1 MKDKCFIRTAFL
13 LLVLL
18 VGSVNGWGQ
27 TAIYQKYSGT
37 ITEGDYIVTYNGKAM
52 KNTVSSS
59 RLTYLEVTATDDKIT
74 NQDASIV
81 WHIAPNGNYYT
92 LYNGSVKKYAAGN
105 GTKNQAALQTSVD
118 EKAKWT
124 VSGTDTYEFVNL
136 HNTKSKVNS
145 NLRNNGTYGFACYS
159 TSTGG
164 ALTLYKKIDAPITAI
179 SLNKAST
186 TLRAGTT
193 ETLTA
198 TVTPENATDAVVWSS
213 SDEVV
218 ATVVDGV
225 VTAVAKGTA
234 TITAASA
241 SDRTIKAECLVTVL
255 APVAVTGVTLN
266 KSATTLLVG
275 WTETLTA
282 TVAPE
287 DATNKDVVWT
297 SSDESVATV
306 ENGVVTAVAKGTADI
321 TVTTADGNL
330 QATCKVKV
338 NPAAI
343 NPEGAGLGGK
353 YVLVTDASTLKDGDK
368 VVIVCE
374 EAGKIMAEDKGDNR
388 AAADVTIEE
397 HVISELPSDA
407 AIITLRKDSKVWE
420 LRVDGEVLYAAS
432 SSSNHLKTNSTA
444 VAGQNCKASIT
455 ISNGEA
461 AIVFQGDNTRNLLR
475 FNPNGSSPL
484 FSCYQSNSTIGFLPQ
499 LYRYEPDTS
508 FDISIGA
515 TGYRT
520 IVTAKDVTVPK
531 GVEAYV
537 VTENNDKDVIL
548 AQVTTLMAGEP
559 YILKGA
565 EGSYTMTVADQAE
578 RPATNMLE
586 ISDKTTGTGVFV
598 LANKS
603 KGVGFYRWVGGPL
616 GAGRVYLPA
625 VTSSNAIEYL
635 GFGDDATG
643 IHSIDNGQLTIDN
656 VYDLSG
662 RRVAQPSKGL
672 YIING
677 KKVVLK

>member
-1 MKDKCFIRTAFL
+1 MKDKCFIQTAFL
-13 LLVLL
+13 LLTLL
-18 VGSVNGWGQ
+18 LGSVNGWGQ
-27 TAIYQKYSGT
+27 KTDTYIFTSSIWTATLNGAPANWTSGKGGAGFSNNGVQVT
-37 ITEGDYIVTYNGKAM
+37 TNYTGANATSPVSYENISKIVVTYNTNKSSGSGTLTIQIGNNKKVT
-52 KNTVSSS
+52 KNWAYSSGIGTS
-59 RLTYLEVTATDDKIT
+59 ANYKLEYSYDTPQSGNVKIT
-74 NQDASIV
+74 AN
-81 WHIAPNGNYYT
+81 T
-92 LYNGSVKKYAAGN
+92 
-105 GTKNQAALQTSVD
+105 TKNSIYVVSV
-118 EKAKWT
+118 AIT
-124 VSGTDTYEFVNL
+124 YNPTFITD
-136 HNTKSKVNS
+136 
-145 NLRNNGTYGFACYS
+145 
-159 TSTGG
+159 
-164 ALTLYKKIDAPITAI
+164 I
-179 SLNKAST
+179 SLNKNAT

-213 SDEVV
+213 SDEDV

-225 VTAVAKGTA
+225 VTAVAEGTA

-241 SDRTIKAECLVTVL
+241 SDAAIKAECVVTVL
-255 APVAVTGVTLN
+255 APVAVTDVTLN

-287 DATNKDVVWT
+287 DATNKAVVWT

-321 TVTTADGNL
+321 TVTTADGNH

-343 NPEGAGLGGK
+343 NPEGADLGGK
-353 YVLVTDASTLKDGDK
+353 YVRVTDASTLKDGDK
-368 VVIVCE
+368 VVIVNE
-374 EAGKIMAEDKGDNR
+374 GDSKAMGGNR
-388 AAADVTIEE
+388 ESGNNRDAVDVTIEE
-397 HVISELPSDA
+397 HTIVDLPSVA
-407 AIITLRKDSKVWE
+407 EVITLVKDNSREWRFKVSE
-420 LRVDGEVLYAAS
+420 GYLYAAS
-432 SSSNHLKTNSTA
+432 NSENYLKTKSSSDSKNNSNAT
-444 VAGQNCKASIT
+444 IT
-455 ISNGEA
+455 IDAEGN
-461 AIVFQGDNTRNLLR
+461 AIIQFQGDNTHNTIKY
-475 FNPNGSSPL
+475 NSSNKL
-484 FSCYQSNSTIGFLPQ
+484 FSCYQYGQTAIQ

-520 IVTAKDVTVPK
+520 IVTAKDVTVPE

-548 AQVTTLMAGEP
+548 AQVTTLVAGEP

-565 EGSYTMTVADQAE
+565 EGSYTLTVAEQAE
-578 RPATNMLE
+578 QPATNKLL
-586 ISDKTTGTGVFV
+586 ISDETTGTGVFV

-662 RRVAQPSKGL
+662 RPVAQPSKGL

>member
-13 LLVLL
+13 LLTLL
-18 VGSVNGWGQ
+18 LGSVNGWGQ
-27 TAIYQKYSGT
+27 NKVSTLNFTAKCNGSGTADNGVTWTVKSDGTESIFSESKGIHYGTTSAQVKYIKLSTSGIPGT
-37 ITEGDYIVTYNGKAM
+37 ITKVVVNASTASGVSAKVSVTVGGADFGGAAKSL
-52 KNTVSSS
+52 SSS
-59 RLTYLEVTATDDKIT
+59 AANYTFEGSASGEIVVTVTKPQKAVNALYVKGIT
-74 NQDASIV
+74 V
-81 WHIAPNGNYYT
+81 YY
-92 LYNGSVKKYAAGN
+92 YNDLA
-105 GTKNQAALQTSVD
+105 
-118 EKAKWT
+118 
-124 VSGTDTYEFVNL
+124 
-136 HNTKSKVNS
+136 
-145 NLRNNGTYGFACYS
+145 
-159 TSTGG
+159 
-164 ALTLYKKIDAPITAI
+164 ITAI
-179 SLNKAST
+179 SLDKAST

-213 SDEVV
+213 SDEDV
-218 ATVVDGV
+218 ATVADGV

-241 SDRTIKAECLVTVL
+241 SDPTIKAECLVTVL
-255 APVAVTGVTLN
+255 APVAVTEVTLN
-266 KSATTLLVG
+266 KSAMTLLVG
-275 WTETLTA
+275 RTETLTA

-287 DATNKDVVWT
+287 DATNKDIVWT

-321 TVTTADGNL
+321 TVTTADGNH

-343 NPEGAGLGGK
+343 NPEGADLGGK

-374 EAGKIMAEDKGDNR
+374 EAGKIMAEQRTNNR
-388 AAADVTIEE
+388 DAADVTIEE
-397 HVISELPSDA
+397 HTIVDLPSVA
-407 AIITLRKDSKVWE
+407 EVITLVKDSKVWHLKVAE
-420 LRVDGEVLYAAS
+420 GYLYAAS
-432 SSSNHLKTNSTA
+432 SENNWLKTKSGFDPNS
-444 VAGQNCKASIT
+444 NSNASIT
-455 ISNGEA
+455 IDADGN
-461 AIVFQGDNTRNLLR
+461 AIIKFQGNNTHNTIKYY
-475 FNPNGSSPL
+475 SSRSL
-484 FSCYQSNSTIGFLPQ
+484 FSCYEANQAAVQ

-508 FDISIGA
+508 FDISIGT

-520 IVTAKDVTVPK
+520 IVTAKDVTVPE

-565 EGSYTMTVADQAE
+565 EGSYTLTVAEQAE
-578 RPATNMLE
+578 QPATNMLE

-635 GFGDDATG
+635 GFSDDATG

>member
-1 MKDKCFIRTAFL
+1 MKDKCFIQTAFL
-13 LLVLL
+13 LLTLL
-18 VGSVNGWGQ
+18 LGSVNGWGQ
-27 TAIYQKYSGT
+27 KTDTYIFTSSIWTATLNGAPANWTSGKGGAGFSNNGVQVT
-37 ITEGDYIVTYNGKAM
+37 TNYTGANATSPVSYENISKIVVTYNTNKSSGSGTLTIQIGNNKKVT
-52 KNTVSSS
+52 KNWAYSSGIGTS
-59 RLTYLEVTATDDKIT
+59 ANYKLEYSYDTPQSGNVKIT
-74 NQDASIV
+74 AN
-81 WHIAPNGNYYT
+81 T
-92 LYNGSVKKYAAGN
+92 
-105 GTKNQAALQTSVD
+105 TKNSIYVVSV
-118 EKAKWT
+118 AIT
-124 VSGTDTYEFVNL
+124 YNPTFITD
-136 HNTKSKVNS
+136 
-145 NLRNNGTYGFACYS
+145 
-159 TSTGG
+159 
-164 ALTLYKKIDAPITAI
+164 I
-179 SLNKAST
+179 SLNKNAT

-213 SDEVV
+213 SDEDV

-225 VTAVAKGTA
+225 VTAVAEGTA

-241 SDRTIKAECLVTVL
+241 SDAAIKAECVVTVL
-255 APVAVTGVTLN
+255 APVAVTDVTLN

-287 DATNKDVVWT
+287 DATNKAVVWT

-321 TVTTADGNL
+321 TVTTADGNH

-343 NPEGAGLGGK
+343 NPEGADLGGK
-353 YVLVTDASTLKDGDK
+353 YVRVTDASTLKDGDK
-368 VVIVCE
+368 VVIVNE
-374 EAGKIMAEDKGDNR
+374 GDSKAMGGNR
-388 AAADVTIEE
+388 ESGNNRDAVDVTIEE
-397 HVISELPSDA
+397 HTIVDLPSVA
-407 AIITLRKDSKVWE
+407 EVITLVKDNSREWRFKVSE
-420 LRVDGEVLYAAS
+420 GYLYAAS
-432 SSSNHLKTNSTA
+432 NSENYLKTKSSSDSKNNSNAT
-444 VAGQNCKASIT
+444 IT
-455 ISNGEA
+455 IDAEGN
-461 AIVFQGDNTRNLLR
+461 AIIQFQGDNTHNTIKY
-475 FNPNGSSPL
+475 NSSNKL
-484 FSCYQSNSTIGFLPQ
+484 FSCYQYGQTAIQ

-520 IVTAKDVTVPK
+520 IVTAKDVTVPE

-548 AQVTTLMAGEP
+548 AQVTTLVAGEP

-565 EGSYTMTVADQAE
+565 EGSYTLTVAEQAE
-578 RPATNMLE
+578 QPATNKLL
-586 ISDKTTGTGVFV
+586 ISDETTGTGVFV

>member
-13 LLVLL
+13 LLTLL
-18 VGSVNGWGQ
+18 LGSVNGWGQ
-27 TAIYQKYSGT
+27 KTDTYIFTSSIWTATLNGAPANWTSGKGGAGFSNNGVQVT
-37 ITEGDYIVTYNGKAM
+37 TNYTGANATSPVSYENISKIVVTYNTNKNSGSGTLTIQIGNNKKVTKNWAYSSGIGSSANYKLEYSYATPQSGK
-52 KNTVSSS
+52 V
-59 RLTYLEVTATDDKIT
+59 KIT
-74 NQDASIV
+74 A
-81 WHIAPNGNYYT
+81 
-92 LYNGSVKKYAAGN
+92 
-105 GTKNQAALQTSVD
+105 
-118 EKAKWT
+118 
-124 VSGTDTYEFVNL
+124 
-136 HNTKSKVNS
+136 NTKENS
-145 NLRNNGTYGFACYS
+145 IFVVSVAITYNPTF
-159 TSTGG
+159 
-164 ALTLYKKIDAPITAI
+164 ITDI
-179 SLNKAST
+179 SLNKNAT

-213 SDEVV
+213 SDVEV
-218 ATVVDGV
+218 ATVTNGV
-225 VTAVAKGTA
+225 VTAVAAGTA

-241 SDRTIKAECLVTVL
+241 SDAKIKAECVVTVL
-255 APVAVTGVTLN
+255 APVAVTDVTLN

-275 WTETLTA
+275 WKETLTA

-287 DATNKDVVWT
+287 DATNKNIVW
-297 SSDESVATV
+297 SSSNASVATV
-306 ENGVVTAVAKGTADI
+306 KNGVVTAVAKGTADI
-321 TVTTADGNL
+321 TVTTVDGNHE
-330 QATCKVKV
+330 ATCKVKV

-343 NPEGAGLGGK
+343 NPEGASLGGK

-368 VVIVCE
+368 VVIVNE
-374 EAGKIMAEDKGDNR
+374 GDSKAMGGNR
-388 AAADVTIEE
+388 GSGNNRDAVDVTITD
-397 HVISELPSDA
+397 HTINSISSDVQ
-407 AIITLRKDSKVWE
+407 IITLEGRKNEWYFNV
-420 LRVDGEVLYAAS
+420 GNNQYLYAGGANS
-432 SSSNHLKTNSTA
+432 GNYLNTGSKTS
-444 VAGQNCKASIT
+444 GSEDKAAISIT
-455 ISNGEA
+455 NGDA
-461 AIVFQGDNTRNLLR
+461 AIVFQGLGNRMNLR
-475 FNPNGSSPL
+475 YNGANNPPI
-484 FSCYQSNSTIGFLPQ
+484 FACYETGKQDAVQ
-499 LYRYEPDTS
+499 LYRFMEDSS

-537 VTENNDKDVIL
+537 VTENNDKDVKL

-565 EGSYTMTVADQAE
+565 EGSYTLTVADQAKQ
-578 RPATNMLE
+578 PSTNMLE
-586 ISDKTTGTGVFV
+586 ISDEKTGTGVFV

-635 GFGDDATG
+635 GFDEEDTTG

>member
-13 LLVLL
+13 LLILL

-27 TAIYQKYSGT
+27 SKVSTLNFTSSCGGSGTADDGVTWTVKSDASESAFDNVRGIHYGTGKVAVSYLTLTTSGIKGTITKIVVNASGASGTSGKLNVKVGGSAFGSQKSLRSTATNYTFEGSASGT
-37 ITEGDYIVTYNGKAM
+37 IEVKLSQSSAKIALYVKSITVYYYNDLA
-52 KNTVSSS
+52 
-59 RLTYLEVTATDDKIT
+59 
-74 NQDASIV
+74 
-81 WHIAPNGNYYT
+81 
-92 LYNGSVKKYAAGN
+92 
-105 GTKNQAALQTSVD
+105 
-118 EKAKWT
+118 
-124 VSGTDTYEFVNL
+124 
-136 HNTKSKVNS
+136 
-145 NLRNNGTYGFACYS
+145 
-159 TSTGG
+159 
-164 ALTLYKKIDAPITAI
+164 ITAI

-186 TLRAGTT
+186 TLRTGTT

-198 TVTPENATDAVVWSS
+198 TVTPENTTDAVVWSS
-213 SDEVV
+213 NDENV
-218 ATVVDGV
+218 ATVTNGV
-225 VTAVAKGTA
+225 VTAVAAGTT
-234 TITAASA
+234 TITAASP
-241 SDRTIKAECLVTVL
+241 SDAKIKAECVVTVL

-266 KSATTLLVG
+266 KTATTLLVG
-275 WTETLTA
+275 WTEALTA

-321 TVTTADGNL
+321 TVTSADGNH

-343 NPEGAGLGGK
+343 NAEGASLGGK

-461 AIVFQGDNTRNLLR
+461 AIVFQGDNYRNTIR
-475 FNPNGSSPL
+475 YYSSKKL
-484 FSCYQSNSTIGFLPQ
+484 FSCYQYGQTAIQ

-520 IVTAKDVTVPK
+520 IVTAKAVTVPE

-548 AQVTTLMAGEP
+548 AQVKTLMAGEP

-565 EGSYTMTVADQAE
+565 EGSYTLTVADQAE
-578 RPATNMLE
+578 QPATNKLQ
-586 ISDKTTGTGVFV
+586 ISDETTGTGVFV

-635 GFGDDATG
+635 GFRNDATG

>member
-1 MKDKCFIRTAFL
+1 MVTKLQNLKKAVYAL
-13 LLVLL
+13 YVK
-18 VGSVNGWGQ
+18 S
-27 TAIYQKYSGT
+27 
-37 ITEGDYIVTYNGKAM
+37 ITVYYYNPLA
-52 KNTVSSS
+52 
-59 RLTYLEVTATDDKIT
+59 
-74 NQDASIV
+74 
-81 WHIAPNGNYYT
+81 
-92 LYNGSVKKYAAGN
+92 
-105 GTKNQAALQTSVD
+105 
-118 EKAKWT
+118 
-124 VSGTDTYEFVNL
+124 
-136 HNTKSKVNS
+136 
-145 NLRNNGTYGFACYS
+145 
-159 TSTGG
+159 
-164 ALTLYKKIDAPITAI
+164 ITAI
-179 SLNKAST
+179 SLDKAST

-213 SDEVV
+213 SDENV
-218 ATVVDGV
+218 ATVENGV
-225 VTAVAKGTA
+225 VTAVAEGTA

-241 SDRTIKAECLVTVL
+241 SDATIKAECVVTVL
-255 APVAVTGVTLN
+255 APVAVTDVTLN

-287 DATNKDVVWT
+287 DATNKDIVWT

-321 TVTTADGNL
+321 TVTTADGNH

-343 NPEGAGLGGK
+343 NPEGADLGGK

-368 VVIVCE
+368 VVIVGLN
-374 EAGKIMAEDKGDNR
+374 AKGVAYALSTTQNENNR
-388 AAADVTIEE
+388 ASVEVEIVENTI
-397 HVISELPSDA
+397 INLPTTAQIITMEGETDKWYFKVGSDA
-407 AIITLRKDSKVWE
+407 Y
-420 LRVDGEVLYAAS
+420 LYAVS
-432 SSSNHLKTNSTA
+432 SEMNYLRTGKKSNVGNN
-444 VAGQNCKASIT
+444 GKAT
-455 ISNGEA
+455 ISIDSEKGQ
-461 AIVFQGDNTRNLLR
+461 VLVTFQGSNTHKYLKYN
-475 FNPNGSSPL
+475 NQNNL
-484 FSCYQSNSTIGFLPQ
+484 FSCYQYETSEWSIYF
-499 LYRYEPDTS
+499 YRYEPDTS

-520 IVTAKDVTVPK
+520 IVTAKDVTVPE

-537 VTENNDKDVIL
+537 VTENNDKDVKL

-565 EGSYTMTVADQAE
+565 EGSYTLTVADQAE
-578 RPATNMLE
+578 QPATNMLE
-586 ISDKTTGTGVFV
+586 ISDEKTGTGVFV

-635 GFGDDATG
+635 GFGEDATG

>member
-13 LLVLL
+13 LLILL

-27 TAIYQKYSGT
+27 SKVSTLNFTSYCGGSGTADDGTVWKVTSDAEETVFDSDCGIHYGTNSKNVRYVQLTTSDIEETITKVVVNTRDAQAKAKVTVKVGSTSFTCNGSNVAINSSKDYTFTGEGKGNIIVRIDRGEAKTKAIYVKSVV
-37 ITEGDYIVTYNGKAM
+37 VTY
-52 KNTVSSS
+52 
-59 RLTYLEVTATDDKIT
+59 
-74 NQDASIV
+74 
-81 WHIAPNGNYYT
+81 
-92 LYNGSVKKYAAGN
+92 
-105 GTKNQAALQTSVD
+105 
-118 EKAKWT
+118 
-124 VSGTDTYEFVNL
+124 
-136 HNTKSKVNS
+136 SKP
-145 NLRNNGTYGFACYS
+145 L
-159 TSTGG
+159 
-164 ALTLYKKIDAPITAI
+164 AI
-179 SLNKAST
+179 SKIELNKAST

-213 SDEVV
+213 SNKNV
-218 ATVVDGV
+218 ATVENGV
-225 VTAVAKGTA
+225 VTAVAEGTA

-241 SDRTIKAECLVTVL
+241 SDATIKAECVVTVL

-266 KSATTLLVG
+266 KTATTLLVG

-287 DATNKDVVWT
+287 DATNKAVVWT
-297 SSDESVATV
+297 SSDKSVATV
-306 ENGVVTAVAKGTADI
+306 ANGVVTAVAKGTADI
-321 TVTTADGNL
+321 TVTTVDGNH

-343 NPEGAGLGGK
+343 NPEGADLGGK

-368 VVIVCE
+368 VVIVNE
-374 EAGKIMAEDKGDNR
+374 GDSKAMGGNR
-388 AAADVTIEE
+388 ERGNNRDAVDVTITD
-397 HVISELPSDA
+397 HTINSISSDVQ
-407 AIITLRKDSKVWE
+407 IITLEGRKNEWYFNV
-420 LRVDGEVLYAAS
+420 GNNQYLYAGGANS
-432 SSSNHLKTNSTA
+432 GNYLNTGSKTSGSEDMA
-444 VAGQNCKASIT
+444 AISIT
-455 ISNGEA
+455 NGDA
-461 AIVFQGDNTRNLLR
+461 AIVFQGLGNRMNLR
-475 FNPNGSSPL
+475 YNGANNPPI
-484 FSCYQSNSTIGFLPQ
+484 FACYETGKQGAVQ
-499 LYRYEPDTS
+499 LYRFMEDSS

-520 IVTAKDVTVPK
+520 IVTAKDVTVPES
-531 GVEAYV
+531 VEAYV

-565 EGSYTMTVADQAE
+565 EGSYTLTVADQAE
-578 RPATNMLE
+578 QPSTNKLQ
-586 ISDKTTGTGVFV
+586 ISDEKTGTGVFV

-635 GFGDDATG
+635 GFSDDATG

-656 VYDLSG
+656 VYDLFG

>member
-1 MKDKCFIRTAFL
+1 MKDKCFIQTAFL
-13 LLVLL
+13 LLTLL
-18 VGSVNGWGQ
+18 LGSVNGWGQ
-27 TAIYQKYSGT
+27 KTDTYIFTSAIWTATLNGAPANWTSGKSGAGFSNNGVQVST
-37 ITEGDYIVTYNGKAM
+37 NYTGANATSPVSYENISKIVVTYNTNKSSGSGTLTIQIGNNKDVSKKWAYSSGTGTSANYKLEYSYATPQSGK
-52 KNTVSSS
+52 V
-59 RLTYLEVTATDDKIT
+59 KIT
-74 NQDASIV
+74 AN
-81 WHIAPNGNYYT
+81 T
-92 LYNGSVKKYAAGN
+92 
-105 GTKNQAALQTSVD
+105 TKNSIYVVSV
-118 EKAKWT
+118 AIT
-124 VSGTDTYEFVNL
+124 YNPTFITD
-136 HNTKSKVNS
+136 
-145 NLRNNGTYGFACYS
+145 
-159 TSTGG
+159 
-164 ALTLYKKIDAPITAI
+164 I

-198 TVTPENATDAVVWSS
+198 TVTPENTSDAVVWSS
-213 SDEVV
+213 SDENV
-218 ATVVDGV
+218 ATVENGV
-225 VTAVAKGTA
+225 VTAVAEGTA

-241 SDRTIKAECLVTVL
+241 SDPTIKAECVVTVL
-255 APVAVTGVTLN
+255 APVAVTDVTLN

-282 TVAPE
+282 IVAPE
-287 DATNKDVVWT
+287 DATNKDIVWS
-297 SSDESVATV
+297 SSDGSVATV
-306 ENGVVTAVAKGTADI
+306 ANGVVTAVAKGTADI
-321 TVTTADGNL
+321 TVTTADGNH

-343 NPEGAGLGGK
+343 NPEGADLGGK

-368 VVIVCE
+368 VVIVNE
-374 EAGKIMAEDKGDNR
+374 GDSKAMGGNR
-388 AAADVTIEE
+388 ASGNNRDAVDVTITD
-397 HVISELPSDA
+397 HTINSISSDVQ
-407 AIITLRKDSKVWE
+407 IITLEGRKNEWYFNV
-420 LRVDGEVLYAAS
+420 GNNQYLYAGGANSGNYLNTGSKTSAS
-432 SSSNHLKTNSTA
+432 EDMA
-444 VAGQNCKASIT
+444 AISIT
-455 ISNGEA
+455 NGDA
-461 AIVFQGDNTRNLLR
+461 AIVFQGLGNRMNLR
-475 FNPNGSSPL
+475 YNGANNPPI
-484 FSCYQSNSTIGFLPQ
+484 FACYETGKKDAVQ
-499 LYRYEPDTS
+499 LYRFMEDSS

-520 IVTAKDVTVPK
+520 IVTAKDVTVPES
-531 GVEAYV
+531 VEAYV

-565 EGSYTMTVADQAE
+565 EGSHTLTVADQAE
-578 RPATNMLE
+578 QPSTNKLQ
-586 ISDKTTGTGVFV
+586 ISDEKTGTGVFV

-635 GFGDDATG
+635 GFNDDATG

-656 VYDLSG
+656 VYYDLSG

>member
-1 MKDKCFIRTAFL
+1 MKDKCFIQTAFL
-13 LLVLL
+13 LLILL

-27 TAIYQKYSGT
+27 KTDTYIFTSAIWTATLNGAPANWTSGKSGAGFSNNGVRVT
-37 ITEGDYIVTYNGKAM
+37 TNYTGANATSPVSYENISKIVVTYNTNKSGGLGTLTIQIGNNNKVTKDWAYSSGIGSSANYKLEYSYDTPQSGK
-52 KNTVSSS
+52 V
-59 RLTYLEVTATDDKIT
+59 KIT
-74 NQDASIV
+74 ANTTENSIYV
-81 WHIAPNGNYYT
+81 VSVAIT
-92 LYNGSVKKYAAGN
+92 YNP
-105 GTKNQAALQTSVD
+105 TFI
-118 EKAKWT
+118 
-124 VSGTDTYEFVNL
+124 TD
-136 HNTKSKVNS
+136 
-145 NLRNNGTYGFACYS
+145 
-159 TSTGG
+159 
-164 ALTLYKKIDAPITAI
+164 I
-179 SLNKAST
+179 SLNKNAT

-213 SDEVV
+213 SDENV
-218 ATVVDGV
+218 ATVENGV
-225 VTAVAKGTA
+225 VTAVAGGTA

-241 SDRTIKAECLVTVL
+241 SDATIKAECVVTVL
-255 APVAVTGVTLN
+255 APIAVTGVTLN
-266 KSATTLLVG
+266 KTATTLLVG
-275 WTETLTA
+275 WKETLTA

-287 DATNKDVVWT
+287 DATNNDVVWT

-321 TVTTADGNL
+321 TVTTVDGNH

-343 NPEGAGLGGK
+343 NPEGADLGGK

-374 EAGKIMAEDKGDNR
+374 EFGKIMAEQTENNR
-388 AAADVTIEE
+388 DAVDVTIEE
-397 HVISELPSDA
+397 RTIVDLPSA
-407 AIITLRKDSKVWE
+407 AEVITLVKDSKVWHLKVAE
-420 LRVDGEVLYAAS
+420 GYLYAAS
-432 SSSNHLKTNSTA
+432 SENNWLKTKSGFDPNS
-444 VAGQNCKASIT
+444 NSNASIT
-455 ISNGEA
+455 IDADGNAIIKFVGE
-461 AIVFQGDNTRNLLR
+461 NTIRNIIMY
-475 FNPNGSSPL
+475 NSSHSL
-484 FSCYQSNSTIGFLPQ
+484 FSCYQSNQAAVQ
-499 LYRYEPDTS
+499 LYRYEPETS

-520 IVTAKDVTVPK
+520 IVTAKDVTLPES
-531 GVEAYV
+531 VEAYV

-548 AQVTTLMAGEP
+548 AQVTTLVAGEP

-565 EGSYTMTVADQAE
+565 EGSHTLTVADQAE
-578 RPATNMLE
+578 QPSTNKLQ
-586 ISDKTTGTGVFV
+586 ISDEKTGTGVFV

-635 GFGDDATG
+635 GFSDDATG

-656 VYDLSG
+656 VCYDLSG

>member
-13 LLVLL
+13 LLTLL
-18 VGSVNGWGQ
+18 LGSVNGWGQ
-27 TAIYQKYSGT
+27 KTDTYIFTSAIWTATLNGAPANWTSGKGGAGFSNNGVRVT
-37 ITEGDYIVTYNGKAM
+37 TNYTGANATSPVSYENISKIVVTYNTNKSSGKGTLTIKIGNNNDVS
-52 KNTVSSS
+52 KNWAYSSGTGTS
-59 RLTYLEVTATDDKIT
+59 ANYKLEYSYATPQSGKVKIT
-74 NQDASIV
+74 ANTTENSIYV
-81 WHIAPNGNYYT
+81 VSVAIT
-92 LYNGSVKKYAAGN
+92 YNP
-105 GTKNQAALQTSVD
+105 TFI
-118 EKAKWT
+118 
-124 VSGTDTYEFVNL
+124 TD
-136 HNTKSKVNS
+136 
-145 NLRNNGTYGFACYS
+145 
-159 TSTGG
+159 
-164 ALTLYKKIDAPITAI
+164 I
-179 SLNKAST
+179 SLNKNAT
-186 TLRAGTT
+186 TLCAGTT

-213 SDEVV
+213 SDKNV
-218 ATVVDGV
+218 ATVENGV
-225 VTAVAKGTA
+225 VTAVAEGTA

-241 SDRTIKAECLVTVL
+241 SDAKIKAECVVTVL
-255 APVAVTGVTLN
+255 APVAVTDVTLN
-266 KSATTLLVG
+266 KSAMTLLVG
-275 WTETLTA
+275 RTETLTA

-287 DATNKDVVWT
+287 DATNKDIVWT

-306 ENGVVTAVAKGTADI
+306 KNGVVTAVAKGTADI
-321 TVTTADGNL
+321 TVTTADGNH

-343 NPEGAGLGGK
+343 NPEGADLGGK

-374 EAGKIMAEDKGDNR
+374 EAGKIMAEQTENNR
-388 AAADVTIEE
+388 DAADVTIEE
-397 HVISELPSDA
+397 HTIVDLPSA
-407 AIITLRKDSKVWE
+407 AEVITLVKDNSKEWRFKVSE
-420 LRVDGEVLYAAS
+420 GYLYAAS
-432 SSSNHLKTNSTA
+432 NSENYLKTKSSSDPKNNSNAT
-444 VAGQNCKASIT
+444 IT
-455 ISNGEA
+455 IDAEGN
-461 AIVFQGDNTRNLLR
+461 AIIQFQGDNTHNTIKYY
-475 FNPNGSSPL
+475 SPRSL
-484 FSCYQSNSTIGFLPQ
+484 FSCYQYGQTAIQ

-548 AQVTTLMAGEP
+548 AQVTTLMACEP

-565 EGSYTMTVADQAE
+565 KGSYTLTVADQAGQ
-578 RPATNMLE
+578 PATNMLE
-586 ISDKTTGTGVFV
+586 ISDEKTGTGVFV

-635 GFGDDATG
+635 GFSEEDTTG

>member
-1 MKDKCFIRTAFL
+1 MKDKCFIQTAFL
-13 LLVLL
+13 LLILL

-27 TAIYQKYSGT
+27 SKVSTLNFTSSCGGSGTADDGVTWTVKSDASESTYENTRGIHYGTGSAKVSYLTLTTSGIKGTITKIVVNASGASGTSGKLNVKVGGSAFGSQKSLRSTATNYTFEGSASGT
-37 ITEGDYIVTYNGKAM
+37 I
-52 KNTVSSS
+52 
-59 RLTYLEVTATDDKIT
+59 EVKL
-74 NQDASIV
+74 S
-81 WHIAPNGNYYT
+81 
-92 LYNGSVKKYAAGN
+92 
-105 GTKNQAALQTSVD
+105 QTSTT
-118 EKAKWT
+118 KALYVKSIT
-124 VSGTDTYEFVNL
+124 VYYYNDL
-136 HNTKSKVNS
+136 
-145 NLRNNGTYGFACYS
+145 A
-159 TSTGG
+159 
-164 ALTLYKKIDAPITAI
+164 ITAI
-179 SLNKAST
+179 SLDKAST

-213 SDEVV
+213 SDENV
-218 ATVVDGV
+218 ATVADGV

-241 SDRTIKAECLVTVL
+241 SDPTIKAECLVTVL
-255 APVAVTGVTLN
+255 APVAVTEVTLN

-275 WTETLTA
+275 WKETLTA

-287 DATNKDVVWT
+287 DATNKDIAWT

-321 TVTTADGNL
+321 TVTTADGNH

-343 NPEGAGLGGK
+343 NPEGADLGGK

-368 VVIVCE
+368 VVIVNE
-374 EAGKIMAEDKGDNR
+374 GDSKAMGGNR
-388 AAADVTIEE
+388 ESGNNRDAVDVTITD
-397 HVISELPSDA
+397 HTINSISSDVQ
-407 AIITLRKDSKVWE
+407 IITLEGRKNEWYFNV
-420 LRVDGEVLYAAS
+420 GNNQYLYAGGANS
-432 SSSNHLKTNSTA
+432 GNYLNTGSKTS
-444 VAGQNCKASIT
+444 GSEDKAAISIT
-455 ISNGEA
+455 NGDA
-461 AIVFQGDNTRNLLR
+461 AIVFQGLGNRMNLR
-475 FNPNGSSPL
+475 YNGANNPPI
-484 FSCYQSNSTIGFLPQ
+484 FACYETGKQDAVQ
-499 LYRYEPDTS
+499 LYRFMEDSS

-537 VTENNDKDVIL
+537 VTENNDKDVKL

-565 EGSYTMTVADQAE
+565 EGSYTLTVADQTGQ
-578 RPATNMLE
+578 PATNMLE
-586 ISDKTTGTGVFV
+586 ISDETTGTGVFV

>member
-1 MKDKCFIRTAFL
+1 MKDKCFIQTAFL
-13 LLVLL
+13 LLILL

-27 TAIYQKYSGT
+27 SKVSTLNFTAKCYGSGTADDGVTWTVKSDASESAFDNVRGIHYGTGKVAVSYLTLTTSGIKGTITKIVVNASGASGTSGKLNVKVGESAFGSQKSLRSTATNYTFEGSASGT
-37 ITEGDYIVTYNGKAM
+37 IEVKLSQSSAKIALYVKSITVYYYNDLA
-52 KNTVSSS
+52 
-59 RLTYLEVTATDDKIT
+59 
-74 NQDASIV
+74 
-81 WHIAPNGNYYT
+81 
-92 LYNGSVKKYAAGN
+92 
-105 GTKNQAALQTSVD
+105 
-118 EKAKWT
+118 
-124 VSGTDTYEFVNL
+124 
-136 HNTKSKVNS
+136 
-145 NLRNNGTYGFACYS
+145 
-159 TSTGG
+159 
-164 ALTLYKKIDAPITAI
+164 ITAI
-179 SLNKAST
+179 SLDKAST

-213 SDEVV
+213 GNKNV
-218 ATVVDGV
+218 ATVENGV
-225 VTAVAKGTA
+225 VTAVAGGTA

-241 SDRTIKAECLVTVL
+241 SDATIKAECVVTVL
-255 APVAVTGVTLN
+255 APIAVTGVTLN
-266 KSATTLLVG
+266 KTATTLLVG
-275 WTETLTA
+275 WKETLTA

-287 DATNKDVVWT
+287 DATNKDIVWS

-321 TVTTADGNL
+321 TVTTVDGNH

-343 NPEGAGLGGK
+343 NPEGTGLGGK

-368 VVIVCE
+368 LVIVCE
-374 EAGKIMAEDKGDNR
+374 KAGKIMAGDKGDNR
-388 AAADVTIEE
+388 AAVDVTIEE
-397 HVISELPSDA
+397 RTIVDLPSA
-407 AIITLRKDSKVWE
+407 AEVITLVKDSKVWHLKVAE
-420 LRVDGEVLYAAS
+420 GYLYAAS
-432 SSSNHLKTNSTA
+432 SENNWLKTKSGFDPNS
-444 VAGQNCKASIT
+444 NSNASIT
-455 ISNGEA
+455 IDADGNAIIKFVGE
-461 AIVFQGDNTRNLLR
+461 NTIRNIIMY
-475 FNPNGSSPL
+475 NSSHSL
-484 FSCYQSNSTIGFLPQ
+484 FSCYQSNQAAVQ
-499 LYRYEPDTS
+499 LYRYEPETS

-520 IVTAKDVTVPK
+520 IVTAKDVTVPES
-531 GVEAYV
+531 VEAYV

-565 EGSYTMTVADQAE
+565 EGSHTLTVADQAE
-578 RPATNMLE
+578 QPATNKLE
-586 ISDKTTGTGVFV
+586 ISDEKTGTGVFV

-635 GFGDDATG
+635 GFSDDATG

>member
-1 MKDKCFIRTAFL
+1 MKDKCFIQTAFL
-13 LLVLL
+13 LLTLL
-18 VGSVNGWGQ
+18 LGSVNGWGQ
-27 TAIYQKYSGT
+27 KTDTYIFTSSIWTATLNGAPANWTSGKGGAGFSNNGVQVT
-37 ITEGDYIVTYNGKAM
+37 TNYTGANATSPVSYENISKIVVTYNTNKSSGSGTLTIQIGNNKKVT
-52 KNTVSSS
+52 KNWAYSSGIGTS
-59 RLTYLEVTATDDKIT
+59 ANYKLEYSYDTPQSGNVKIT
-74 NQDASIV
+74 AN
-81 WHIAPNGNYYT
+81 T
-92 LYNGSVKKYAAGN
+92 
-105 GTKNQAALQTSVD
+105 TKNSIYVVSV
-118 EKAKWT
+118 AIT
-124 VSGTDTYEFVNL
+124 YNPTFITD
-136 HNTKSKVNS
+136 
-145 NLRNNGTYGFACYS
+145 
-159 TSTGG
+159 
-164 ALTLYKKIDAPITAI
+164 I
-179 SLNKAST
+179 SLNKNAT

-213 SDEVV
+213 SDEDV

-225 VTAVAKGTA
+225 VTAVAEGTA

-241 SDRTIKAECLVTVL
+241 SDAAIKAECVVTVL
-255 APVAVTGVTLN
+255 APVAVTDVTLN

-287 DATNKDVVWT
+287 DATNKAVVWT

-321 TVTTADGNL
+321 TVTTADGNH

-343 NPEGAGLGGK
+343 NPEGADLGGK
-353 YVLVTDASTLKDGDK
+353 YVRVTDASTLKDGDK
-368 VVIVCE
+368 VVIVNE
-374 EAGKIMAEDKGDNR
+374 GDSKAMGGNR
-388 AAADVTIEE
+388 ESGNNRDAVDVTIEE
-397 HVISELPSDA
+397 HTIVDLPSVA
-407 AIITLRKDSKVWE
+407 EVITLVKDNSREWRFKVSE
-420 LRVDGEVLYAAS
+420 GYLYAAS
-432 SSSNHLKTNSTA
+432 NSENYLKTKSSSDSKNNSNAT
-444 VAGQNCKASIT
+444 IT
-455 ISNGEA
+455 IDAEGN
-461 AIVFQGDNTRNLLR
+461 AIIQFQGDNTHNTIKY
-475 FNPNGSSPL
+475 NSSNKL
-484 FSCYQSNSTIGFLPQ
+484 FSCYQYGQTAIQ

-520 IVTAKDVTVPK
+520 IVTAKDVTVPE

-548 AQVTTLMAGEP
+548 AQVTTLVAGEP

-565 EGSYTMTVADQAE
+565 EGSYTLTVAEQAE
-578 RPATNMLE
+578 QPATNKLL
-586 ISDKTTGTGVFV
+586 ISDETTGTGVFV

-677 KKVVLK
+677 KKVILK